1 MPLQLSFVCPPYDR
15 IMPLAYRQVVPEG
28 IELNYMPLEV
38 EEVFWRQLRNHEFD
52 ISEASLS
59 SYTMLRSRGDDRFI
73 AIPIFTSRVFRH
85 AYIFI
90 NTHKGIEKPEDLKG
104 KIIGL
109 PEFQITAVVWLRGIL
124 QDQYG
129 VNPQDV
135 FWRSG
140 GQETPGRKEKIKLDL
155 PPEIKLEPIPE
166 NKFLSQML
174 DDGELDAMIGARDPS
189 CLTAGSPNVKRIFD
203 NPRATE
209 EAYYHKTG
217 IFPIMH
223 TIIIKRDIYN
233 RHPWV
238 AVSLFKAFEK
248 AKDAALGNYLHTEAL
263 HYSLP
268 WMHDEVE
275 RTQEIFGKD
284 WWPYGIE
291 KNRTV
296 LDTFFRYHHEQGLSK
311 QLMTIEDLFAPE
323 TLDDQFVI

>member
-15 IMPLAYRQVVPEG
+15 ILPLAYRQVVPEG

-38 EEVFWRQLRNHEFD
+38 EEVFWRQLRNQEFD

-73 AIPIFTSRVFRH
+73 AIPIFTSRLFRH

-90 NTHKGIEKPEDLKG
+90 NTHKGIQQPEDLKG

-124 QDQYG
+124 QDEYG
-129 VNPQDV
+129 VYPQDV

-155 PPEIKLEPIPE
+155 PPEIKLESIPE
-166 NKFLSQML
+166 DKYLSQML

-189 CLTAGSPNVKRIFD
+189 CLTDGSPNVKRIFD
-203 NPRATE
+203 NPRAIE

-217 IFPIMH
+217 IFRIMH
-223 TIIIKRDIYN
+223 TIIIKREIYN

-238 AVSLFKAFEK
+238 AVSLFKALEK
-248 AKDAALGNYLHTEAL
+248 AKEVALGNYLHTEAL
-263 HYSLP
+263 HCSLP
-268 WMHDEVE
+268 WMHDELE
-275 RTQEIFGKD
+275 RTRKIIGSD

-296 LDTFFRYHHEQGLSK
+296 LETFFRYHHEQGLSK
-311 QLMTIEDLFAPE
+311 RLMKIEDLFAPE